1 LGVPAYWRELGRDTE
16 KDPYLPELPRK
27 VDIVRPWFVGRFNE
41 DSYPGRLLFIPD
53 GCCGENAQKADPVS
67 NRTTLVTMPEKNLA
81 HAARGAASGKRT
93 RWFKAIALL
102 LPFLVLFLLEVGLR
116 IFHYGYDTS
125 LFMEYPRDQRYLV
138 LNPNASR
145 KYFTDPAM
153 APTGNSEPFLKLKA
167 ENTCRIFVLGESTTI
182 GYPYFHNGSFH
193 RWLQY
198 RLTRTYPGRS
208 FELINLSVTAVN
220 SYTVLGFAK
229 ELVDYQPD
237 AVLLYSGHNE
247 YYGTLGVASTS
258 RLSGNRTLIRLMLA
272 LRRLRLTQL
281 LSNGYRRLM
290 GLFRPVG
297 NYSGETLM
305 QMMVADSHIP
315 FGSAI
320 YQRGLDQFEANMD
333 ETLKLFSDRQ
343 IPVYISNLISNEKDM
358 KPFVSV
364 EPDNNAA
371 SQYALGRLAYERGD
385 TGEARGYF
393 ANAIDLDGL
402 RFRAPGAMNGI
413 IARLCATYSD
423 AHLVDAHSEFGDWS
437 AGRLIGNE
445 LLLEHVHPN
454 LTGYALLSD
463 AFYRELK
470 ETHFFS
476 AGGREVVGGGQNVA
490 GGGRDTAA
498 EGEDTAAEMTLL
510 QLLKDMPLTVLDSLS
525 GAYKIER
532 LKRNWPFKDGSAR
545 DSLPVITAA
554 QQLAY
559 AVAFG
564 KMRWQTAMDSLYGQ
578 YMATGDLLRARTL
591 MEAMTLEH
599 PQDVFYFEQAAN
611 ICGKLNDLP
620 QAAFYFQQAFQLDAS
635 FERARTLFVL
645 YLGFDR
651 PDEAVRY
658 IDYALRS
665 KPDQRVAM
673 VKRYTEQVIRLERSV
688 SADPRLRASVD
699 STIASLY
706 MKMGNQAG
714 ACVRLEK
721 VLTRDPRSPNALA
734 WLSRLNAKNH

>member
-1 LGVPAYWRELGRDTE
+1 
-16 KDPYLPELPRK
+16 
-27 VDIVRPWFVGRFNE
+27 
-41 DSYPGRLLFIPD
+41 
-53 GCCGENAQKADPVS
+53 
-67 NRTTLVTMPEKNLA
+67 MPEKNLA
-81 HAARGAASGKRT
+81 HPARGAASRKRT

-102 LPFLVLFLLEVGLR
+102 LPFLALFLLEAGLR
-116 IFHYGYDTS
+116 IFDYGYDTS
-125 LFMEYPRDQRYLV
+125 LFMAYPRDERYLV

-153 APTGNSEPFLKLKA
+153 APSGNSEPFLKLKA

-198 RLTRTYPGRS
+198 RLTRTFPGRS

-237 AVLLYSGHNE
+237 AVLIYSGHNE

-258 RLSGNRTLIRLMLA
+258 RLSGNRTLIRLLLA

-281 LSNGYRRLM
+281 LGNGYRRLV

-305 QMMVADSHIP
+305 QMMVADSRIP
-315 FGSAI
+315 FGSAV

-343 IPVYISNLISNEKDM
+343 IPVYISNLVSNEKDM

-364 EPDNNAA
+364 EPENNAA

-393 ANAIDLDGL
+393 GNAIDLDGL
-402 RFRAPGAMNGI
+402 RFRAPGAMSGI
-413 IARLCATYSD
+413 VARLCGKYSD
-423 AHLVDAHSEFGDWS
+423 AHLVDAHAEFGDWS
-437 AGRLIGNE
+437 AGGLIGNE

-463 AFYRELK
+463 AFYREMK

-476 AGGREVVGGGQNVA
+476 AGGGRGREAGGQEA
-490 GGGRDTAA
+490 ASEAQDTA
-498 EGEDTAAEMTLL
+498 GRGQDTVAEMTLQ
-510 QLLKDMPLTVLDSLS
+510 QLLKDMPLTVLDTLS
-525 GAYKIER
+525 SAYKIEK
-532 LKRNWPFKDGSAR
+532 LKRNWPFKEGSVR
-545 DSLPVITAA
+545 DSLPVITTA

-578 YMATGDLLRARTL
+578 YMAIGDLLRARTL

-611 ICGKLNDLP
+611 ISGKLNDLP

-651 PDEAVRY
+651 PDEAMRY

-665 KPDQRVAM
+665 TPDQRVVM

-688 SADPRLRASVD
+688 SADPRLSADPWLEASVD
-699 STIASLY
+699 SSIASLY

-721 VLTRDPRSPNALA
+721 VLKRDPRNANALA
-734 WLSRLNAKNH
+734 WLSRLKAKIIK

>member
-1 LGVPAYWRELGRDTE
+1 V
-16 KDPYLPELPRK
+16 
-27 VDIVRPWFVGRFNE
+27 I
-41 DSYPGRLLFIPD
+41 I
-53 GCCGENAQKADPVS
+53 
-67 NRTTLVTMPEKNLA
+67 PEKNA
-81 HAARGAASGKRT
+81 HPARGAPSEKRT

-102 LPFLVLFLLEVGLR
+102 LPFLVLFLLETGLR

-125 LFMEYPRDQRYLV
+125 LFIEYPRDQRYLV

-153 APTGNSEPFLKLKA
+153 APTGNSEPFKKIKD

-198 RLTRTYPGRS
+198 RLTRTFPGRS
-208 FELINLSVTAVN
+208 FEIINLSVTAVN

-237 AVLLYSGHNE
+237 GVLIYSGHNE

-281 LSNGYRRLM
+281 LTNGYRKLM
-290 GLFRPVG
+290 GLFRPEG

-320 YQRGLDQFEANMD
+320 FQRGLDQFEANMN

-343 IPVYISNLISNEKDM
+343 IPVYISNLVSNEKDM

-364 EPDNNAA
+364 EPQNNAA
-371 SQYALGRLAYERGD
+371 SQYSLGRLAYERGD

-402 RFRAPGAMNGI
+402 RFRAPSAMNGI
-413 IARLCATYSD
+413 IARLCATYAD
-423 AHLVDAHSEFGDWS
+423 AHLVDAHSEFGGWS

-470 ETHFFS
+470 KTHFFS
-476 AGGREVVGGGQNVA
+476 AAGGREATGEGQ
-490 GGGRDTAA
+490 DTAA
-498 EGEDTAAEMTLL
+498 EITLP
-510 QLLKDMPLTVLDSLS
+510 QLLRDMPLTALDSLS

-532 LKRNWPFKDGSAR
+532 LKRNWPFKEGSAQ
-545 DSLPVITAA
+545 DSLPVFTKA

-564 KMRWQTAMDSLYGQ
+564 KMRWQTAMDSLYAQ
-578 YMATGDLLRARTL
+578 YMVAGDLLPARIL

-599 PQDVFYFEQAAN
+599 PQEVFYFEQAAN
-611 ICGKLNDLP
+611 ISGKLNDLP
-620 QAAFYFQQAFQLDAS
+620 QAAFYFQQAFRLDAS

-651 PDEAVRY
+651 PDEAMRY
-658 IDYALRS
+658 IDYALKS
-665 KPDQRVAM
+665 SPDQRVAM
-673 VKRYTEQVIRLERSV
+673 VKHYTEQVTRLEHSA
-688 SADPRLRASVD
+688 SADPLLQASVD
-699 STIASLY
+699 SSIASLY
-706 MKMGNQAG
+706 IRMGNQAG

-721 VLTRDPRSPNALA
+721 ILKSDPRNPNALA
-734 WLSRLNAKNH
+734 RLSRLNAKDHF

>member
-1 LGVPAYWRELGRDTE
+1 M
-16 KDPYLPELPRK
+16 
-27 VDIVRPWFVGRFNE
+27 
-41 DSYPGRLLFIPD
+41 DSKPRLL
-53 GCCGENAQKADPVS
+53 A
-67 NRTTLVTMPEKNLA
+67 T
-81 HAARGAASGKRT
+81 SGKRT
-93 RWFKAIALL
+93 RWLKAIAIL
-102 LPFLVLFLLEVGLR
+102 LPVVVLFLLEMGLR

-125 LFMEYPRDQRYLV
+125 LFIEYPRDPRYLV

-145 KYFTDPAM
+145 RYSTAPAM
-153 APTGNSEPFLKLKA
+153 APTGNSEPFKKIKDA
-167 ENTCRIFVLGESTTI
+167 NTCRIFVLGESTTI

-198 RLTRTYPGRS
+198 RLTRTFPGRS
-208 FELINLSVTAVN
+208 FEIINLSITAVN

-229 ELVDYQPD
+229 ELVDYRPD
-237 AVLLYSGHNE
+237 AVLIYSGHNE

-281 LSNGYRRLM
+281 LGNGYRRLV

-305 QMMVADSHIP
+305 QMMVADSRIP
-315 FGSAI
+315 FGSAV

-343 IPVYISNLISNEKDM
+343 IPVYISNLVSNEKDM

-364 EPDNNAA
+364 EPENNAA

-402 RFRAPGAMNGI
+402 RFRAPSAMSGI
-413 IARLCATYSD
+413 VARLCGKYSD
-423 AHLVDAHSEFGDWS
+423 AHLVDAHAEFGDWS
-437 AGRLIGNE
+437 AGGLIGNE

-463 AFYRELK
+463 AFYREMK

-476 AGGREVVGGGQNVA
+476 G
-490 GGGRDTAA
+490 GGGRGREAGGQEAASEAQDTA
-498 EGEDTAAEMTLL
+498 GRGRDTAAEMTLQ
-510 QLLKDMPLTVLDSLS
+510 QLLKDMPLTVLDTLS
-525 GAYKIER
+525 GAYKIEK
-532 LKRNWPFKDGSAR
+532 LKRNWPFKEGSVR
-545 DSLPVITAA
+545 DSLPVITTA

-559 AVAFG
+559 AVAVG

-578 YMATGDLLRARTL
+578 YMAIGDLLRARTL

-611 ICGKLNDLP
+611 ISGKLNDLP

-651 PDEAVRY
+651 PDEAMRY

-665 KPDQRVAM
+665 TPDQRVVM

-688 SADPRLRASVD
+688 SADPRLLADPWLEASVD
-699 STIASLY
+699 SSIASLY

-721 VLTRDPRSPNALA
+721 VLKRDPRNANALA
-734 WLSRLNAKNH
+734 WLSRLKAKIIK